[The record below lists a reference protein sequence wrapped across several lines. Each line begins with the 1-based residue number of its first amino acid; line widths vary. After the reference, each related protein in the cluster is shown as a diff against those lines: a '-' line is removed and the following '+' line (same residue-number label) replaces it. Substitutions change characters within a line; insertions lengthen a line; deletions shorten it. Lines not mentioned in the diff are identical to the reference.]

1 MKIRYSLLGF
11 MVMATMTLL
20 SIGCFSVASF
30 LTAFFMKHTGHYR
43 LLPDLFLQIIN
54 LLLAIFIFYIVDI
67 LALYG
72 LKKFNLFQYAKHRNI
87 GIFGLVSMIVKAM
100 EQIGRG
106 DFNVRLETVFD
117 KNDTIGELVQGMNHM
132 ALELSRLE
140 KMRQEFIANVSHE
153 IQSPLTSI
161 RGFARTLRNENLT
174 VADKLHYLD
183 IIETESMRLSKL
195 SDNLLKLAS
204 LEAKTISFQP
214 KSYRL
219 DKQVRNIILAY
230 EPQWVGKKIE
240 MEVFIDEVTITA
252 DEDLLSQVWNNLI
265 HNSIKFTAEG
275 GNVLVDLHLQDNR
288 LEFKISDTGIGIVA
302 EDQNHIFERFYK
314 ADQSREYSNK
324 GSGLGL
330 SIAHK
335 IVEMH
340 CGTIAV
346 QSKLGKGSTFTV
358 TLPVE

>member
-1 MKIRYSLLGF
+1 MKIKYRFLGF
-11 MVMATMTLL
+11 VVWATMILL
-20 SIGCFSVASF
+20 SIGCFSAASF
-30 LTAFFMKHTGHYR
+30 LTGFFMKHTGYHR
-43 LLPDLFLQIIN
+43 PFPDLLLQIIN
-54 LLLAIFIFYIVDI
+54 LLIATFIFYI
-67 LALYG
+67 LSWYG
-72 LKKFNLFQYAKHRNI
+72 LKKFNPVQYAKHRNF
-87 GIFGLVSMIVKAM
+87 GVFGLVGLIVKAM

-106 DFNVRLETVFD
+106 DFNVRLETGFN
-117 KNDTIGELVQGMNHM
+117 KNDTIDELVQGMNQM
-132 ALELSRLE
+132 ALELSRME

-174 VADKLHYLD
+174 AADKLHYLE

-204 LEAKTISFQP
+204 LEAATIRFQP
-214 KSYRL
+214 QSYRL
-219 DKQVRNIILAY
+219 DKQVRDIILAC
-230 EPQWVGKKIE
+230 EPQWAAKKIE
-240 MEVFIDEVTITA
+240 MEVSIAAVTITA

-275 GNVLVDLHLQDNR
+275 GKVLVDLHLQDHQI
-288 LEFKISDTGIGIVA
+288 EFKISDTGIGMAA

-314 ADQSREYSNK
+314 ADQSRRSANK

-330 SIAHK
+330 AIARK

-340 CGTIAV
+340 RGTIAV
-346 QSKLGKGSTFTV
+346 QSKLGAGSTFTV

>member
-1 MKIRYSLLGF
+1 MKIRYVLLGF
-11 MVMATMTLL
+11 IVLATMILL
-20 SIGCFSVASF
+20 SIGCFSAAFF
-30 LTAFFMKHTGHYR
+30 LTAFLMKHTGYH
-43 LLPDLFLQIIN
+43 LAFPDLLLQIIN
-54 LLLAIFIFYIVDI
+54 LLMATFIFYI
-67 LALYG
+67 LARCG
-72 LKKFNLFQYAKHRNI
+72 LKKFNLFQYAKHRNL
-87 GIFGLVSMIVKAM
+87 GIFGLVGMIIKAM
-100 EQIGRG
+100 EQIARG
-106 DFNVRLETVFD
+106 DFNVRLETISD
-117 KNDTIGELVQGMNHM
+117 KNDTFGELVQGMNHM
-132 ALELSRLE
+132 ALELSRME

-174 VADKLHYLD
+174 AADKLHYLD
-183 IIETESMRLSKL
+183 IIEAESMRLSKL

-204 LEAKTISFQP
+204 LEAETIHFQP

-219 DKQVRNIILAY
+219 DKQVRNIILAC

-240 MEVFIDEVTITA
+240 MEVSIDEVTITA

-275 GNVLVDLHLQDNR
+275 GKVLVDLHLQDNNI
-288 LEFKISDTGIGIVA
+288 EFKISDTGTGIA
-302 EDQNHIFERFYK
+302 EEDQNHIFERFYK

-330 SIAHK
+330 AIAQK

-340 CGTIAV
+340 RGTIAV
-346 QSKLGKGSTFTV
+346 QSKLGEGSTFTV